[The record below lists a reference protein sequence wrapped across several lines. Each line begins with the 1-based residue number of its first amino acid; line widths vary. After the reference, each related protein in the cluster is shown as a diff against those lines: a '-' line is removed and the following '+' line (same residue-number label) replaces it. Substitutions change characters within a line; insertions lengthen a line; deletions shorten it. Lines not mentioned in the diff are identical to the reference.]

1 MKRTHWFIFL
11 VLILIFTSCGT
22 FQSMVK
28 STFPYKATFLI
39 PRSAPVKELQSG
51 TAIAVSFDQSITKDG
66 KPGSHIKD
74 IRVVDASLKSYE
86 PSDFNI
92 GNLVYVKVYMSK
104 EDGTNEVLLASRTD
118 ITPGVGNSM
127 VLDTYNITF
136 IDELIKETRIRIR
149 MEYQLRNH
157 INTNASLHL
166 VLNVSAKAA
175 N

>member
-1 MKRTHWFIFL
+1 MKKKDWFIFSAL
-11 VLILIFTSCGT
+11 VLIFTSCGT

-39 PRSAPVKELQSG
+39 PKSAPVKVEQSG

-66 KPGSHIKD
+66 MPGSHIKD
-74 IRVVDASLKSYE
+74 IRVVDASLKSSE

-92 GNLVYVKVYMSK
+92 GNLVYAKVYMSK
-104 EDGTNEVLLASRTD
+104 EDGTNEVLVASRTD
-118 ITPGVGNSM
+118 ITPGVGNGL
-127 VLDTYNITF
+127 VLDVFNDTF
-136 IDELIKETRIRIR
+136 IDALIKAPRIKIR

-157 INTNASLHL
+157 INTNANLQL
-166 VLNVSAKAA
+166 VLNVSARAA